1 MLVEGRGDQK
11 EALFVQTRVG
21 KSAAWPQVRMP
32 AQQPAGGFN
41 GVEVTI
47 GYFPARLDQV
57 LIKLAF
63 NIGNEIV
70 RLADTHAPEAGV
82 RFRARCRIPSK
93 SALAR
98 GVAG

>member
-1 MLVEGRGDQK
+1 ML
-11 EALFVQTRVG
+11 
-21 KSAAWPQVRMP
+21 

-41 GVEVTI
+41 GIEVTV

-57 LIKLAF
+57 PIELAF

-70 RLADTHAPEAGV
+70 RLADTHAPEEGL
-82 RFRARCRIPSK
+82 RLRARCRIPSK
-93 SALAR
+93 SALVS